1 MAKNIRSKYIKN
13 LIDEQKGI
21 DAKLEETTKETLRSI
36 LKETVSDEFKKIL
49 SESDDDYEEEE
60 VTADGAIDAADEVPV
75 DTPDETEGGE
85 DTAEEPELGGAD
97 AEEGEDAAGA
107 DEEGIWDSLEQ
118 YKNED
123 GEYDLTGFSAENA
136 ARVLK
141 VMDPNKDGVRI
152 VRKGDKI
159 ELSDEANDAEYVI
172 ELEPEPENEYE
183 IDIEESV
190 DECGNANM
198 FESENT
204 GNTGYTDNYQRK
216 TAMTMDPD
224 DGAKTRKWNA
234 GTPTGNGKRWVGN
247 KGDMSPYNKKV
258 NEEAI
263 VEVVTDDMEDE
274 AAETMS
280 NKRTMKDLHN
290 HHNGEPRH
298 DRHRIGAQNPTM
310 NRRTEESIKRKA
322 NEIFR
327 ENKQLK
333 QVAEKIMKKL
343 DEAYVLN
350 HNLGKIIKLVTENA
364 TTRDEKIDIVNR
376 FNDTRS
382 IDESNRV
389 YEQID
394 RELKSSKQTSNVDK
408 MVNGTITEAKQP
420 GVVETS
426 LYQSDDLYKTINM
439 MERLERIK

>member
-85 DTAEEPELGGAD
+85 DTAEKPELDGAD
-97 AEEGEDAAGA
+97 AEEGEDAAGE

-172 ELEPEPENEYE
+172 ELEPETENEYE

-190 DECGNANM
+190 DECGDANM

-204 GNTGYTDNYQRK
+204 GNTGYTDNYQRE

-298 DRHRIGAQNPTM
+298 DRHRIGPKNPTM
-310 NRRTEESIKRKA
+310 NARTEESIKRKA

-408 MVNGTITEAKQP
+408 VVNGTITEAKQP